1 MGRVG
6 RNLDEAVEAYN
17 KAVGSLEGRVLVSA
31 RRFTELG
38 VAAEREMGELGVV
51 EREVRELRDIRDRSV
66 P

>member
-1 MGRVG
+1 
-6 RNLDEAVEAYN
+6 
-17 KAVGSLEGRVLVSA
+17 
-31 RRFTELG
+31 LG